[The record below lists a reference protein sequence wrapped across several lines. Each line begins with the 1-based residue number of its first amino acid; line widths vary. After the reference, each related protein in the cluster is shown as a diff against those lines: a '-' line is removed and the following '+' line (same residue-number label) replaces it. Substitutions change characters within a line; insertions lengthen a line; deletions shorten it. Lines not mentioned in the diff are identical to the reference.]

1 MLGEYPIYLKYRV
14 DNLSIS
20 RHDWDWQKFNLNQYF
35 VLTPDALYSLIIMMD
50 GIGGIDVKF

>member
-1 MLGEYPIYLKYRV
+1 MVRDAPLYRL

-20 RHDWDWQKFNLNQYF
+20 RNDWDLKKFNLNQYF